1 MVTAAQRRRAVEHLK
16 SRRISERR
24 ACRLVG
30 FGRSAAWYRLQ
41 GREDSALRNRLK
53 ALAERYPRYGY
64 PTLHDLLKTEGLVTN
79 PKRTYRIYREEG
91 LQVRTKRRRKLHRP
105 RVPLSVPTAINE
117 RWTVDFVSDQLANG
131 RRFRVFN
138 VVDDFSR
145 ERVLQVVDFSISG
158 ERLTHELDRLAKSR
172 PLAKKLVLDNGPELT
187 SKAMFFWA
195 KRRGVR
201 PHFIQPGK
209 PTQNAFAESFNA
221 RFREYCLNLN
231 WFASLQDA
239 RSTIESWRAHYN
251 HVRPH
256 RSLGRKPPAVLPER
270 LPDMLNFPHQAML
283 GFRGTVKRSCPAIKS
298 HAPLYKARDCNRS
311 CQRPF
316 PWSITRTPR
325 PIICR
330 SSQSK
335 PIDERFMY

>member
-24 ACRLVG
+24 ACRLAG
-30 FGRSAAWYRLQ
+30 FSRSAAWYRLQ

-105 RVPLSVPTAINE
+105 RVALSVPTAINE
-117 RWTVDFVSDQLANG
+117 RWTVDFVSDPLANG

-145 ERVLQVVDFSISG
+145 ECVLQVVDFSISG

-195 KRRGVR
+195 KRRGVWL
-201 PHFIQPGK
+201 HFIQPGK
-209 PTQNAFAESFNA
+209 PTQNAFVESFNA

-239 RSTIESWRAHYN
+239 RSTIESWRTHYN

-256 RSLGRKPPAVLPER
+256 RSLGRKPPAV
-270 LPDMLNFPHQAML
+270 F
-283 GFRGTVKRSCPAIKS
+283 
-298 HAPLYKARDCNRS
+298 AR
-311 CQRPF
+311 
-316 PWSITRTPR
+316 
-325 PIICR
+325 
-330 SSQSK
+330 
-335 PIDERFMY
+335 EAA